1 MSAIYK
7 SAEGERAVQQ
17 RTRELLAHWPVPS
30 RQLRVPT
37 REGETFVVACGADT
51 APPLV
56 LLHGSG
62 ANSVMWM
69 GDVAAWSKEFR
80 VYSIDMVG
88 EPGLSAPAR
97 PPLASDACALWL
109 DDVLR
114 GLSVERAAFAG
125 ISLGGWLAL
134 DYAIRRPERVQCL
147 ALVCPGGVGR
157 QRPSFLWKVLPLL
170 LLGGWGRRKAMSI
183 ALGSRPTPAT
193 PVERAFGEYVML
205 IQSHFRP
212 RREKLPV
219 FSDAALRGLA
229 MPVLAIV
236 GGRDALLDSRDTEK
250 RLQRAPR
257 AEVELLPDAGHL
269 IPGQNARILDFL
281 LRAQSSSA

>member
-1 MSAIYK
+1 MTEIYK
-7 SAEGERAVQQ
+7 SPEGERAVRE
-17 RTRELLAHWPVPS
+17 RTAQWLAHWPVPS
-30 RQLRVPT
+30 QKLRLQT
-37 REGETFVVACGADT
+37 REGETFVVACGDEG

-62 ANSVMWM
+62 ATSVMWM
-69 GDVAAWSKEFR
+69 GDVAAWSKRFR
-80 VYSIDMVG
+80 VYSIDMIG
-88 EPGLSAPAR
+88 EPGLSASSR
-97 PPLASDACALWL
+97 PPLASDSYALWL

-170 LLGGWGRRKAMSI
+170 LLGGWGRRQAMAI
-183 ALGSRPTPAT
+183 ALGSSPAPAT

-205 IQSHFRP
+205 IQNHFRP

-219 FSDAALRGLA
+219 FSDSALRGLA

-250 RLQRAPR
+250 RLRAAPR

-269 IPGQNARILDFL
+269 IRGQNARILDFL
-281 LRAQSSSA
+281 ARAQSSSA